1 MPAKEVNPDT
11 LDSFRIGGLQTIYY
25 IPEYITDSEESCI
38 LRNLNSVKSRWTQVA
53 VDMCCAEPHRTAC
66 LLMQRENAQ

>member
-1 MPAKEVNPDT
+1 MPGKEVSPDT

-38 LRNLNSVKSRWTQVA
+38 LRNLNGVKSRWTQVA
-53 VDMCCAEPHRTAC
+53 VDMCCAETHRTAC